1 MSIDD
6 PFAEPGDA
14 ERTVIR
20 PNPGGR
26 LAQPA
31 SPAPPQY
38 RPPPDLAGATDAKIW
53 DAIKLKN
60 LSPLVNAAVPLLGLA
75 VRLKNR
81 AVNPNVEGLRQR
93 VIEEINAFERRITP
107 LGIAPQTIRAAKY
120 AVCALMDDLVL
131 NTPWGSRSIWSTKSM
146 VGTFFTETWGG
157 DRFFDL
163 LAQLKKDAAVNLD
176 LLELLYFA
184 LSLGFEGKY
193 RVMPRGASELAL
205 VREDL
210 YRAIRNNRGE
220 FERHLSPHW
229 QGVQAA
235 YRGLISA
242 VPIWVIMASAA
253 VVLLLCYFGF
263 SYLLADRS
271 DLVFARLASLPPTGQ
286 VSFAR
291 AAVAMPPPP
300 IDTTQS
306 QKIRKFLEPEIKQG
320 LVTVLEDDQ
329 TITVRLRAQGM
340 FASGSAD
347 VVDSFKNTLL
357 RIGDALNTEPGNV
370 VITGHSDNVP
380 IRTLKFPSNFE
391 LSLARAK
398 SVQAIVG
405 SKMQDPKRLS
415 AEGKADTQP
424 IAPNT
429 TPEGREQNRRIEV
442 TLSKTAA

>member
-31 SPAPPQY
+31 AAPAAAQ
-38 RPPPDLAGATDAKIW
+38 RPPDPSSATDGRLW

-60 LSPLVNAAVPLLGLA
+60 LNPLVNAAVPLLGLA

-81 AVNPNVEGLRQR
+81 AVHPNVDGLRQK

-107 LGIAPQTIRAAKY
+107 LGLAPQTIRAAKY

-131 NTPWGSRSIWSTKSM
+131 NTPWGSRSVWSTKSM

-163 LAQLKKDAAVNLD
+163 LAQLKKDPAVNLD
-176 LLELLYFA
+176 MLELLYFA
-184 LSLGFEGKY
+184 ISLGFEGKY
-193 RVMPRGASELAL
+193 RVSQRGSSELAM

-210 YRAIRNNRGE
+210 YRTIRNNRGE
-220 FERHLSPHW
+220 FERVLSPHW

-235 YRGLISA
+235 HRGLISA
-242 VPIWVIMASAA
+242 IPIWVIMAAA
-253 VVLLLCYFGF
+253 ATVLLLCFVAYT
-263 SYLLADRS
+263 YLLADRS
-271 DLVFARLASLPPTGQ
+271 DVVFERLSALPPNG
-286 VSFAR
+286 VPSFAR
-291 AAVAMPPPP
+291 AAVPMPPPP
-300 IDTTQS
+300 VDTNQS
-306 QKIRKFLEPEIKQG
+306 QKIRKFLEPEIKEG
-320 LVTVLEDDQ
+320 LVTVVEDNQ
-329 TITVRLRAQGM
+329 SITIRIRAQGM

-347 VVDSFKNTLL
+347 VVDTFKGTLL
-357 RIGDALNTEPGNV
+357 RVGDALNVEPGAIA
-370 VITGHSDNVP
+370 ITGHSDNVP
-380 IRTLKFPSNFE
+380 IRTLRFPSNYE

-398 SVQAIVG
+398 AVQAIVG
-405 SKMQDPKRLS
+405 SKMTEPARLS
-415 AEGKADTQP
+415 AQGKADTMP

-429 TPEGREQNRRIEV
+429 TAEGREQNRRIEIML
-442 TLSKTAA
+442 TKTS